1 MKDNEYKDK
10 KFDQDESATDAPE
23 TKEVEEV
30 VVPAS
35 KTASVKETVE
45 EDPVLDEVY
54 RVVNC
59 ANLNV
64 RSHPRP
70 AVPSDVIGSLPKG
83 EIVHVDP
90 KFINEDFKKVV
101 KDGALVGYVSA
112 DYLEKI

>member
-10 KFDQDESATDAPE
+10 KFEQDEPITAPE
-23 TKEVEEV
+23 TKEVTEAVE
-30 VVPAS
+30 PAS
-35 KTASVKETVE
+35 KTATVKEPVE
-45 EDPVLDEVY
+45 EKLVLDEVY

-70 AVPSDVIGSLPKG
+70 GIPSDVIGSLPKG

-90 KFINEDFKKVV
+90 EFINDDFKKVV
-101 KDGALVGYVSA
+101 KDGALVGYVAA